1 MPDVGGG
8 GSVGRSEHSVSLTGC
23 ELKTNE
29 RISGIKVGVAD
40 LKWIKRPE
48 LPHSVGMH
56 VRDARQSIRR
66 VTRT

>member
-8 GSVGRSEHSVSLTGC
+8 GSVGRSEHSVSLTVC

-40 LKWIKRPE
+40 LSSGSNVPNYRTRWVCT
-48 LPHSVGMH
+48 SVMH
-56 VRDARQSIRR
+56 GRALDA
-66 VTRT
+66 